1 MARIAAQ
8 IARRARGGKAIG
20 ASVSV
25 CCRRGTG
32 AVTSVARSDRSV
44 KVAFWGKQTTCSC
57 SPEPREVESRTKLV
71 AFSPPRLCS
80 LSSGLFGFSSGGR
93 TSRSRDA
100 RRFREEK
107 KETTLTFHVTERKG
121 W

>member
-1 MARIAAQ
+1 MARIAGQ

-20 ASVSV
+20 SSVSV

-71 AFSPPRLCS
+71 AFFTTET
-80 LSSGLFGFSSGGR
+80 LFSFEW
-93 TSRSRDA
+93 
-100 RRFREEK
+100 FVW
-107 KETTLTFHVTERKG
+107 LLERGPHLAKP
-121 W
+121 